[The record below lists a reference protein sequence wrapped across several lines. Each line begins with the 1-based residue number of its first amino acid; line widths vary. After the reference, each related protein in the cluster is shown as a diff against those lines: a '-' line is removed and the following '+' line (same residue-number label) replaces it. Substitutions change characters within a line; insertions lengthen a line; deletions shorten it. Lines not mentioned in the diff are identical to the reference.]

1 LSHLEISKR
10 SYNKQLE
17 AFLKR
22 LDFRLYKIWIL
33 FSLLPF
39 FGLPV
44 YLHFSLIYFGLQ
56 VAWVDIVIFM
66 LWGISNVT
74 SMLIMRNLSHHLT
87 TDLENP
93 RNLIQFLQ
101 LGRYDWFT
109 RNRKWIVIG
118 VLVYFIGIGY
128 LPFAI
133 PSLAFYDFPQ
143 TTLFIFSLG
152 AAFFLTLGLIFML
165 SFYFFVNTSQ
175 KFRFEPKKGVE
186 ICLKGLSNI
195 LSDSLKHKS
204 TGSLILNG
212 DYPSVYKTLL
222 EECYIY
228 LDEYLS
234 KSDQVI
240 TGITELPL
248 YFTSI
253 YLLLKYGTKNELN
266 NLIRNVESV
275 IQFLT
280 NDDVV
285 KIASSLEEMKNIS
298 PEIGKTSEFIETS
311 FQKLTPFPTSK
322 YRIETIV
329 FIISFIIGALE
340 LFRLFLQLFLF

>member
-1 LSHLEISKR
+1 
-10 SYNKQLE
+10 
-17 AFLKR
+17 
-22 LDFRLYKIWIL
+22 
-33 FSLLPF
+33 
-39 FGLPV
+39 
-44 YLHFSLIYFGLQ
+44 
-56 VAWVDIVIFM
+56 
-66 LWGISNVT
+66 
-74 SMLIMRNLSHHLT
+74 MLIMRNLSHDLT

-93 RNLIQFLQ
+93 RNLMQFLQ

-109 RNRKWIVIG
+109 RNRKWVVIG

-128 LPFAI
+128 LPLAI
-133 PSLAFYDFPQ
+133 PALNIYSFPQ
-143 TTLFIFSLG
+143 TNLIFASLG
-152 AAFFLTLGLIFML
+152 VAFFLTLGLIFML

-175 KFRFEPKKGVE
+175 KFRFEPKMGVE
-186 ICLKGLSNI
+186 ICLKGLSDI
-195 LSDSLKHKS
+195 LSDSLQHES
-204 TGSLILNG
+204 AGSFILKG
-212 DYPSVYKTLL
+212 EYPSVYKTLL

-234 KSDQVI
+234 KSDQII

-275 IQFLT
+275 IHFLN

-285 KIASSLEEMKNIS
+285 KLASSLDEMKNIS
-298 PEIGKTSEFIETS
+298 PEIGKTSKFIETS
-311 FQKLTPFPTSK
+311 FRELTPLPTSK

-329 FIISFIIGALE
+329 FIISFIIGAVE
-340 LFRLFLQLFLF
+340 LFRIFLQFLF